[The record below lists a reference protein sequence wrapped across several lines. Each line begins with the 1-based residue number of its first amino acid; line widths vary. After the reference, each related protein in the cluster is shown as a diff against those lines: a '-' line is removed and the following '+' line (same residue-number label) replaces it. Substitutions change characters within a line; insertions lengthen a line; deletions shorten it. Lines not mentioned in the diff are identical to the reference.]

1 MCRLISILQLTWADI
16 VLATAA
22 PMFDMMSGGD
32 TLAKYPKLKG
42 LKEKVEALPA
52 IKKWIEIRP
61 KTEF

>member
-1 MCRLISILQLTWADI
+1 
-16 VLATAA
+16 
-22 PMFDMMSGGD
+22 MFDMMSGGD

-52 IKKWIEIRP
+52 IKKWLEVRP